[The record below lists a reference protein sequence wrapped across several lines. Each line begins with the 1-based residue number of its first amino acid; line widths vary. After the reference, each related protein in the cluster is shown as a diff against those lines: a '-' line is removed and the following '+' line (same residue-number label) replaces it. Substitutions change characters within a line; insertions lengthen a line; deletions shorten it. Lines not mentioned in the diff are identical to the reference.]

1 VKIKKDAETP
11 LSIKADGRGKMNSA
25 EVSGN
30 VWREKSDTRQ
40 NKLTIWIINITIITF
55 VLSAFFSFL
64 SEITTSTAHI
74 SVAFML
80 LLLLIVLSVIFDA
93 IGVAATSCELAPLL
107 SMAAKKIKGSRMAI
121 RLVKNSGKVSSICC
135 DVLGDICGI
144 VSGSCTLAIVIKIT
158 LTSADRL
165 SFWISILFSSIVCA
179 VTVGGKAIFKNIAI
193 RHSKDIILLT
203 GRMLSVFEKK

>member
-1 VKIKKDAETP
+1 MKVKKDAAAP
-11 LSIKADGRGKMNSA
+11 LNGKAGGREKEKSA
-25 EVSGN
+25 EASGE
-30 VWREKSDTRQ
+30 VRRSKSNGKL
-40 NKLTIWIINITIITF
+40 NKLTVWIINITLITF

-80 LLLLIVLSVIFDA
+80 LLLLVVLSVIFDA
-93 IGVAATSCELAPLL
+93 VGVAATSCELAPLL
-107 SMAAKKIKGSRMAI
+107 SMAARKTKGSRTAI

-158 LTSADRL
+158 VSSSDKL
-165 SFWISILFSSIVCA
+165 SFWISILFSSVVCA
-179 VTVGGKAIFKNIAI
+179 LTVGGKAVFKNIAI
-193 RHSKDIILLT
+193 RHSKDIIMMV
-203 GRMLSVFEKK
+203 GRALSFIEKK